1 MRGNGSLDS
10 NTPNIPLRN
19 ILENLGYL
27 DNRQTVYVDD
37 NYLSMLN
44 SIHIPENLDKIK
56 PELFMRGQF
65 SLKIQVSVF

>member
-27 DNRQTVYVDD
+27 DKRQTVYVDD
-37 NYLSMLN
+37 NYLSM
-44 SIHIPENLDKIK
+44 
-56 PELFMRGQF
+56 
-65 SLKIQVSVF
+65 